1 MTDYFEVHE
10 RDGAARIAEL
20 RLADAV
26 TTPAIADDIL
36 ADAGSLWTAERDLPE
51 GSEDVLTILPHRGF
65 PSGTDEEVMDSFAP
79 EYPDVDYPSAAVVA
93 PETADDYG
101 ADAYVR
107 STPVEEAACSDEH
120 YVTADGDD

>member
-79 EYPDVDYPSAAVVA
+79 EYPDVEYPSAAVVA
-93 PETADDYG
+93 PETADDFG
-101 ADAYVR
+101 ADAYLL
-107 STPVEEAACSDEH
+107 S
-120 YVTADGDD
+120 G